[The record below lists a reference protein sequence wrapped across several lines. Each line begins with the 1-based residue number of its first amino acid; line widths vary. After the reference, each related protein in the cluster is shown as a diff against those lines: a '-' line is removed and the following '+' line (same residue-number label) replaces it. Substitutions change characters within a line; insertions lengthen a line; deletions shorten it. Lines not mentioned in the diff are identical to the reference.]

1 MSGVFHHSEDSFPNE
16 VLKMEQISYVYEEGE
31 GNSLILKKN
40 VSNHLINHLK
50 LEAKYQDLPNNITST
65 EHIPTTWNYKNNIN
79 SVEKEKDTAVKKQKD
94 VKIMSDNLK
103 EKAVVKNILNI
114 YSKKKPTTEA
124 PEIQIYQNSVEQVTK
139 KMKSKLKTHRKEKD
153 VRKMRKSAQ

>member
-1 MSGVFHHSEDSFPNE
+1 
-16 VLKMEQISYVYEEGE
+16 MEQISYVYEEGE

-40 VSNHLINHLK
+40 VSNHSIYK
-50 LEAKYQDLPNNITST
+50 QEAKYQDLPNNITST
-65 EHIPTTWNYKNNIN
+65 EHIPTTWNYKNSMN

-153 VRKMRKSAQ
+153 FRKMRKSSAIRQCDGEPMH